1 MSPNRAVANP
11 ALLSAFWLL
20 AAWALPASGVKARH
34 VTWLGAR
41 PAFRAR
47 GFPTVPLRLRGGDE
61 PGAQST
67 TDDDVVRVLANML
80 APDSERISA
89 AEAQMDVLVRDRPVS
104 CINGLVSCLLRDGTA
119 MELRQLAAVLLRRRM
134 PDMWEALSEEQQTLL
149 QQRLGDALVDD
160 LAHTS
165 GKLRRLLA
173 LCVAAVAALSSTMMQ
188 LDTVV
193 ERILAAGGGVADAP
207 ETAAVAIEIL
217 ELLMESMAQDMRRHV
232 DRVHEVV
239 LAGLEQAHT
248 DVRLN
253 SIKLASTLLVQAFG
267 ERADASF
274 SSALFR
280 SLHMMLARAVDE
292 GDARVAGAIFVAL
305 ADVVPFCWGLE
316 ASTRTQHLVELA
328 LNVTAHRDMPL
339 AVCEQ
344 ASLFVSEIVNS
355 QPHILRQEH
364 LLGGLTRRVTR
375 DAVEALLVQ
384 ASGAPN
390 LDQLLCLAR
399 GEDSAHMDQALQLQD
414 HAVREKR
421 EGEILAVDDEATD
434 DAVGGSIPTRGRP
447 QASGRGVAEGQGS
460 CLSESQARSAMLLRT
475 LHAVLQSDGCDV
487 AVPAFQRQTAASCDQ
502 DTCEHAIARLLLLR
516 TCCEAAT
523 SCATQR
529 ALQCVDVNQWAVGLL
544 QEGLQHPHVSVRRVA
559 CHCAA
564 GVLSAVHLTWGER
577 VLFCGAGWY
586 CVCGF
591 ICVRMC
597 VRMHADACACVY
609 R

>member
-1 MSPNRAVANP
+1 MSQNRAVTNP
-11 ALLSAFWLL
+11 AILSAFWLL

-34 VTWLGAR
+34 VNWLVAR
-41 PAFRAR
+41 PAFRAPAL
-47 GFPTVPLRLRGGDE
+47 PTVPLRLRGGDE
-61 PGAQST
+61 PQSAQCT

-104 CINGLVSCLLRDGTA
+104 CINGLVSCLLREGTA

-134 PDMWEALSEEQQTLL
+134 PDMWEALSKEQQALL

-193 ERILAAGGGVADAP
+193 ERILAAGAGVADAP
-207 ETAAVAIEIL
+207 KTAAVAIEIL

-232 DRVHEVV
+232 DRVHEIV

-248 DVRLN
+248 DVRL
-253 SIKLASTLLVQAFG
+253 SCIKLASTLLVQAFG
-267 ERADASF
+267 ERADASC

-280 SLHMMLARAVDE
+280 SLHVMLARAVDE
-292 GDARVAGAIFVAL
+292 GDARIAGALFVAL
-305 ADVVPFCWGLE
+305 TDVVPFCWGLE
-316 ASTRTQHLVELA
+316 ACTRTQHLVELA
-328 LNVTAHRDMPL
+328 LNMTADRGMPL

-344 ASLFVSEIVNS
+344 ASLFVCEMFNC
-355 QPHILRQEH
+355 QPHVLRQER
-364 LLGGLTRRVTR
+364 LLGGLTRRLTR
-375 DAVEALLVQ
+375 DAVEALLLQ
-384 ASGAPN
+384 ASVAPN

-399 GEDSAHMDQALQLQD
+399 GEDSAHMEQALQVQE

-434 DAVGGSIPTRGRP
+434 DAVGGAMTAGGWP
-447 QASGRGVAEGQGS
+447 QASGPGVRQGQGS
-460 CLSESQARSAMLLRT
+460 CLSETQARSAMLLRS

-502 DTCEHAIARLLLLR
+502 DTCEHAVARLLLLR

-523 SCATQR
+523 SVATQR
-529 ALQCVDVNQWAVGLL
+529 ALQGVDVNRWAVGLL
-544 QEGLQHPHVSVRRVA
+544 QEGLQHRHVSVRRVA

-577 VLFCGAGWY
+577 VLFCLWGWL
-586 CVCGF
+586 VL
-591 ICVRMC
+591 RL
-597 VRMHADACACVY
+597 
-609 R
+609 